1 MAPHPNN
8 HPLNSLTGARF
19 IAAIVVV
26 LFHLQYENW
35 AVGNQSSAIGLG
47 WVNRGYLGVDFFFIL
62 SGFILAYAHSELSN
76 NQGTMN
82 DYKTFMIKRFARIY
96 PVYIFSLILWV
107 ALECTKYINTIQS
120 NPIQSNPIQYNSVC
134 ALEQQ
139 SCI

>member
-1 MAPHPNN
+1 MASPSNN

-35 AVGNQSSAIGLG
+35 AAGNQSSAIGLG

-82 DYKTFMIKRFARIY
+82 DYKTFMIKRIARIY

-107 ALECTKYINTIQS
+107 ALECTKYISKIQS
-120 NPIQSNPIQYNSVC
+120 NPIQSNPI
-134 ALEQQ
+134 
-139 SCI
+139 